1 MAPPQS
7 SMIKNEERSKQ
18 IKSKSSVQ
26 PKMMMKER
34 AERKEIEAQE
44 EEDDEEE
51 EKVT

>member
-1 MAPPQS
+1 
-7 SMIKNEERSKQ
+7 
-18 IKSKSSVQ
+18 
-26 PKMMMKER
+26 MMMKER